1 MKRFNLRANLFFN
14 PQKNVYVWM
23 FMLLL
28 FCGQQNLFADLPE
41 QIRMLQESLTLL
53 KTKYVDLSVK
63 LKKVKDGLR
72 KEIEEYEAFNAQRWQ
87 KYCASRNE
95 QSSQVALN
103 KRREI
108 VKYIIEKINNAADP
122 EVLVEALT
130 KDLVAKAVEI
140 PRNILTDGQLDVVV
154 QKGENYKIN
163 FEDFEE
169 IPKALK
175 AKEYLF
181 FDNED
186 ALKTIYKNLEQIA
199 LFFTRKENVGKLLTD
214 IDVSV
219 KTVLKNIADKKE
231 EVRKLKEE
239 EQEKREKEILKK
251 IEEEKWDEPDP
262 VRGAEFIQDEWKKF
276 ADDQKEEQEEE
287 KPEDAKIAV
296 APLAEDLIKEEVPMR
311 IEILQALS
319 KEKKEI
325 LKKIEE
331 EKWDEP
337 EPVRGAEFIQ
347 DEWKKF
353 ADDQKEGQEEEKP
366 EDAKRSAV
374 LLSEDSIKEEV
385 PVLMEFS
392 QDALRNLQEE
402 EGKRIQKEEELKRL
416 EEEEAWKRFEE
427 ARKRQEQEKIELKKK
442 EEERKKREEEEIQEE
457 EKEIRKK
464 DFKQKQQ
471 KLEQIEKEVELK
483 EIKEKIELKKKK
495 RKKIKKVSVKPV
507 VHSLS
512 GEAAVPEE
520 QVKVKKTKKTETKE
534 EVIQE
539 QADELDIE
547 GLRLE
552 RAKEE
557 MRGLIKSARDIIE
570 ERADLSRDKTEKEA
584 QFEKIRAEGEIWA
597 YDKGQFLKK
606 KKQLL
611 YKLKPKISVKDDFE
625 IGLKKRSQKI
635 EYEIEEARRLKSEE
649 DELMQKGLGIKSKYE
664 DAGKA
669 LAEIDKKLGENEV
682 LFNKIRDIA
691 IAMIHKDDSLS
702 TVNVGIY
709 RWDDIDKEWAE
720 LSES

>member
-239 EQEKREKEILKK
+239 EQEKRE
-251 IEEEKWDEPDP
+251 
-262 VRGAEFIQDEWKKF
+262 
-276 ADDQKEEQEEE
+276 
-287 KPEDAKIAV
+287 
-296 APLAEDLIKEEVPMR
+296 
-311 IEILQALS
+311 
-319 KEKKEI
+319 KEI